1 MISAERELEDLEKR
15 VVEKKQLIETLK
27 AKIMAGPK

>member
-15 VVEKKQLIETLK
+15 VVVKKQLIETLK
-27 AKIMAGPK
+27 AQIMAGPN